1 MVKITNTC
9 VLLSTA
15 VLLLCFP
22 QKMWTMEPEL
32 LSMPGKIFPDFTFH
46 TRLEKEELNYLGIP
60 QRRFLGFL
68 GRTKTQS
75 FTIMDVQA
83 DLIILEF
90 FNVHCIS
97 CQAHAPAMNRVYS
110 LIQKDKILREKVKV
124 FAVASGNNSKEI
136 EKFRKEKKI
145 PFPLIA
151 DPKYDAYEEIGEP
164 YGTPLFFLVRKGKKE
179 GVTVL
184 IQRQIHDPA
193 YFVQETWNALNADLT
208 TMVASTRE
216 KSTKKTVREYT
227 PPFMTEE
234 ELKTRVKKSMASR
247 GVFLEEFRKITLND
261 KGEIFMGKTALEAG
275 DKTFFSKIIS
285 RNPVCDVCHEIHFIL
300 TFDSQG
306 TVVDIIPLQF
316 TKYGN
321 IEWNRDE
328 LQKVTGRLID
338 KSLLEHIQFD
348 PEVDAVSGA
357 TMTTSLIF
365 NSVERAE
372 TDYRELQQKGYIE

>member
-1 MVKITNTC
+1 MAKITNTC

-15 VLLLCFP
+15 ILLLCFP
-22 QKMWTMEPEL
+22 HTIWTKEPEL

-46 TRLEKEELNYLGIP
+46 TRLEKEELHYLGIP

-68 GRTKTQS
+68 GRKKTQS
-75 FTIMDVQA
+75 FTVMDIQA
-83 DLIILEF
+83 DLVILEF

-97 CQAHAPAMNRVYS
+97 CQAHAPLMNRVYS
-110 LIQKDKILREKVKV
+110 LIQKDKILKERVKV
-124 FAVASGNNSKEI
+124 VAVASGNNSKEI

-145 PFPLIA
+145 SFPLIA

-164 YGTPLFFLVRKGKKE
+164 YGTPLFFLVRKGEKE
-179 GVTVL
+179 GITVL
-184 IQRQIHDPA
+184 IQRHIHDPA

-216 KSTKKTVREYT
+216 KSAKKTVREYT
-227 PPFMTEE
+227 PPFITEE

-247 GVFLEEFRKITLND
+247 GVFLEESRKITLAD
-261 KGEIFMGKTALEAG
+261 RGEIFMGKTALEAG
-275 DKTFFSKIIS
+275 EKTFFSKIIS

-306 TVVDIIPLQF
+306 TVVDIIPLHF

-321 IEWNRDE
+321 IEWNKDE
-328 LQKVTGRLID
+328 LRKVTSTLIE
-338 KSLLEHIQFD
+338 KSLLEPIQFD

-357 TMTTSLIF
+357 TMTTSLVF

-372 TDYRELQQKGYIE
+372 KDYRELQQKGYIQ